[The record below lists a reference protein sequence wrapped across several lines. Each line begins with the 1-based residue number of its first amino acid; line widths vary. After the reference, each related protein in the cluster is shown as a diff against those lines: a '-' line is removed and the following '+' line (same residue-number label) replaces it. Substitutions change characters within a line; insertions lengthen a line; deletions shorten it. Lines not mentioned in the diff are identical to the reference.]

1 MMNKILTLIVS
12 VLFSS
17 TLLAEVTTYR
27 FVSKE
32 WKSEVNATT
41 CDGKTDGWAC
51 DKAAYD
57 YSEGYTDAQD
67 RIYSRGVSV
76 KTSTY
81 GAGATSIVVFEEV
94 DAIDINFCQNASKG
108 KGSIFVQVGN
118 NAAHELVINR
128 PPKSMGQYNRDTTIY
143 IPTPETGQIR
153 FWVNCTE
160 NSITIN
166 TLTIYNGGSTS
177 GTPTEGGFQLVTD
190 VNQLKDND
198 EIIIGVHK
206 PGVDYIMGYYDEY
219 KSQNNIHAIH
229 GKYSEDR
236 MQVAANDDA
245 IYTLHR
251 TELDGNIVF
260 YIEDNIR
267 YESAYL
273 VASGGKTKNKL
284 ALWDKLY
291 DSGTYGNYG
300 YWDISIDYDGEAT
313 IMNMGNSLGKYLQY
327 NASNN
332 PTLFSCYAEQSQT
345 PVAIYRRVEPLGDTM
360 AIIAPMTNFGTV
372 LLQEQALTDQR
383 TITINGYRLS
393 EDISAELKH
402 GYPFQLSTN
411 NISKNGGKLT
421 ISYHVEE
428 AGNYIDT
435 LVLISGET
443 RCEALVLLHAI
454 APITIAQAVQLDEY
468 ETVYLDSVVVTKKF
482 DSYIFIRDTTGSM
495 LIYDTGDGTGHRY
508 GSGLANGHVLRQV
521 VGRFSNYYGVPEILP
536 TQAWQVE
543 NNKVECLPEEVT
555 TTIDSADVCR
565 YVRINNVVI
574 NENNIATSQ
583 IINEIEVKD
592 AFNTGLIY
600 DVNTTMDAI
609 VMFSWDNLQLWCVRQ
624 EVEETNATNTIVVDN
639 HDTRKMIINQQL
651 IIHINTEKYS
661 VLGTR
666 L

>member
-1 MMNKILTLIVS
+1 MHRILPLIVFI
-12 VLFSS
+12 LFSS
-17 TLLAEVTTYR
+17 TLLADITTYR

-32 WKSEVNATT
+32 WKSEMNATI
-41 CDGKTDGWAC
+41 CDGKTDGWVC
-51 DKAAYD
+51 DKAAYE
-57 YSEGYTDAQD
+57 YSEGYKGAQD

-76 KTSTY
+76 KTSTS
-81 GAGATSIVVFEEV
+81 GAGATSIVAFEEV
-94 DAIDINFCQNASKG
+94 DAIEINFCQNASKG
-108 KGSIFVQVGN
+108 KGSIYVQIGN
-118 NAAHELVINR
+118 HAVHELVINR
-128 PPKSMGQYNRDTTIY
+128 PPKSMGQYNRDTTILLT
-143 IPTPETGQIR
+143 TPETGQIR

-300 YWDISIDYDGEAT
+300 YWNISIAYDGQAS
-313 IMNMGNSLGKYLQY
+313 IMNLGNSLGKYLQY
-327 NASNN
+327 NASNS

-360 AIIAPMTNFGTV
+360 AIIAPMTNFGSV
-372 LLQEQALTDQR
+372 LLHGQPVTSQQ
-383 TITINGYRLS
+383 TITINGHRLN
-393 EDISAELKH
+393 EDISAHLKH
-402 GYPFQLSTN
+402 GCSFQLSTN
-411 NISKNGGKLT
+411 SISKNGGKLT
-421 ISYHVEE
+421 ISYQVEE

-435 LVLISGET
+435 LVLTSGEI
-443 RCEALVLLHAI
+443 RCEALVLLHVI
-454 APITIAQAVQLDEY
+454 APMTISQAVQLDEY
-468 ETVYLDSVVVTKKF
+468 DTVYLDSVVVTKKF
-482 DSYIFIRDTTGSM
+482 DSYIFIRDSTGSM

-508 GSGLANGHVLRQV
+508 GAGLSNGHVLRKV
-521 VGRFSNYYGVPEILP
+521 VGRYSNYYGVPELLP
-536 TQAWQVE
+536 TEAWQVE
-543 NNKVECLPEEVT
+543 NKTVECLPEELT
-555 TTIDSADVCR
+555 ISIDSADVCR
-565 YVRINNVVI
+565 YVRINHVVV
-574 NENNIATSQ
+574 NENNLATTS

>member
-1 MMNKILTLIVS
+1 MHRVLPLIVLI
-12 VLFSS
+12 LFSS
-17 TLLAEVTTYR
+17 TLLADITTYR

-32 WKSEVNATT
+32 WKSEMNATT
-41 CDGKTDGWAC
+41 CDGKTDGWVC
-51 DKAAYD
+51 DKAAYE
-57 YSEGYTDAQD
+57 YSEGYKDAQD

-76 KTSTY
+76 KTSTS
-81 GAGATSIVVFEEV
+81 GAGATSIVAFEEV
-94 DAIDINFCQNASKG
+94 DAIEINFCQNASKG
-108 KGSIFVQVGN
+108 KGSIYVQIGN
-118 NAAHELVINR
+118 HAVHELVINR
-128 PPKSMGQYNRDTTIY
+128 PPKSMGQYNRDTTIQLT
-143 IPTPETGQIR
+143 TPETGQIR

-160 NSITIN
+160 NSININ

-177 GTPTEGGFQLVTD
+177 DTPTEGGFQLVTD

-300 YWDISIDYDGEAT
+300 YWDISIAHDGEAT
-313 IMNMGNSLGKYLQY
+313 IMNLGNSLGKYLQY
-327 NASNN
+327 NASNS

-360 AIIAPMTNFGTV
+360 AIIAPMTNFGSV
-372 LLQEQALTDQR
+372 LLHGQPVTSQQ
-383 TITINGYRLS
+383 TITINGHRLN
-393 EDISAELKH
+393 EDISAHLKH
-402 GYPFQLSTN
+402 GCSFQLSTN
-411 NISKNGGKLT
+411 SISKNGGKLT
-421 ISYHVEE
+421 ISYQVEE

-435 LVLISGET
+435 LVLTSGEI
-443 RCEALVLLHAI
+443 RCEALVLLHVI
-454 APITIAQAVQLDEY
+454 APMTISQAVQLDDY

-508 GSGLANGHVLRQV
+508 GAGLSNGHVLRKV
-521 VGRFSNYYGVPEILP
+521 VGRYSNYYGVPELLP
-536 TQAWQVE
+536 TEAWQVE
-543 NNKVECLPEEVT
+543 NKTVECLPEELT
-555 TTIDSADVCR
+555 ISIDSADVCR
-565 YVRINNVVI
+565 YVRINHVVV
-574 NENNIATSQ
+574 NENNLATTS

-624 EVEETNATNTIVVDN
+624 EVEETNATDTIVVDN
-639 HDTRKMIINQQL
+639 QHRRKVIINQQL
-651 IIHINTEKYS
+651 IIEINKQKYT

>member
-41 CDGKTDGWAC
+41 CDGKTDGWVC
-51 DKAAYD
+51 DKAAYE
-57 YSEGYTDAQD
+57 YSEGYKDAQD

-76 KTSTY
+76 KTSTS
-81 GAGATSIVVFEEV
+81 GAGATSIIAFEEV

>member
-1 MMNKILTLIVS
+1 MHRILPLIVFI
-12 VLFSS
+12 LFSS
-17 TLLAEVTTYR
+17 TLLADITTYR

-32 WKSEVNATT
+32 WKSEMNATT
-41 CDGKTDGWAC
+41 CDGKTDGWVC
-51 DKAAYD
+51 DKAAYE
-57 YSEGYTDAQD
+57 YSEGYKDAQD

-76 KTSTY
+76 KTSTS
-81 GAGATSIVVFEEV
+81 GAGATSIVAFEEV
-94 DAIDINFCQNASKG
+94 DAIEINFCQNASKG
-108 KGSIFVQVGN
+108 KGSIYVQIGN
-118 NAAHELVINR
+118 HAVHELVINR
-128 PPKSMGQYNRDTTIY
+128 PPKSMGQYNRDTTIQLT
-143 IPTPETGQIR
+143 TPETGQIR

-160 NSITIN
+160 NSININ

-177 GTPTEGGFQLVTD
+177 DTPTEGGFQLVTD

-300 YWDISIDYDGEAT
+300 YWDISIAHDGEAT
-313 IMNMGNSLGKYLQY
+313 IMNLGNSLGKYLQY
-327 NASNN
+327 NASNS

-360 AIIAPMTNFGTV
+360 AIIAPMTNFGSV
-372 LLQEQALTDQR
+372 LLHGQPVTSQQ
-383 TITINGYRLS
+383 TITINGHRLN
-393 EDISAELKH
+393 EDISAHLKH
-402 GYPFQLSTN
+402 GCSFQLSTN
-411 NISKNGGKLT
+411 SISKNGGKLT
-421 ISYHVEE
+421 ISYQVEE

-435 LVLISGET
+435 LVLTSGEI
-443 RCEALVLLHAI
+443 RCEALVLLHVI
-454 APITIAQAVQLDEY
+454 APMTISQAVQLDDY

-508 GSGLANGHVLRQV
+508 GAGLSNGHVLRKV
-521 VGRFSNYYGVPEILP
+521 VGRYSNYYGVPELLP
-536 TQAWQVE
+536 TEAWQVE
-543 NNKVECLPEEVT
+543 NKTVECLPEELT
-555 TTIDSADVCR
+555 ISIDSADVCR
-565 YVRINNVVI
+565 YVRINHVVV
-574 NENNIATSQ
+574 NENNLATTS

-624 EVEETNATNTIVVDN
+624 EVEETNATDTIVVDN
-639 HDTRKMIINQQL
+639 QHRRKVIINQQL
-651 IIHINTEKYS
+651 IIEINKQKYT

>member
-1 MMNKILTLIVS
+1 MHRILPLIVFI
-12 VLFSS
+12 LFSS
-17 TLLAEVTTYR
+17 TLLADITTYR

-32 WKSEVNATT
+32 WKSEMNATT
-41 CDGKTDGWAC
+41 CDGKTDGWVC
-51 DKAAYD
+51 DKAAYE
-57 YSEGYTDAQD
+57 YSEGYKDAQD

-76 KTSTY
+76 KTSTS
-81 GAGATSIVVFEEV
+81 GAGATSIVAFEEV
-94 DAIDINFCQNASKG
+94 DAIEINFCRNASKG
-108 KGSIFVQVGN
+108 KGSIYVQIGN
-118 NAAHELVINR
+118 HAVHELVINR
-128 PPKSMGQYNRDTTIY
+128 PPKSMGQYNRDTTILLT
-143 IPTPETGQIR
+143 TPETGQIR

-166 TLTIYNGGSTS
+166 TLTIYNAGSTS

-190 VNQLKDND
+190 VNQLKDNE

-300 YWDISIDYDGEAT
+300 YWDISIAYDGQAS
-313 IMNMGNSLGKYLQY
+313 IMNLGNSLGKYLQY
-327 NASNN
+327 NASNS

-360 AIIAPMTNFGTV
+360 AIIAPMTNFGSV
-372 LLQEQALTDQR
+372 LLHGQPVTSQR
-383 TITINGYRLS
+383 TITINGHRLN
-393 EDISAELKH
+393 EDISAHLKH
-402 GYPFQLSTN
+402 GCSFQLSTN
-411 NISKNGGKLT
+411 SISKNGGKLT
-421 ISYHVEE
+421 ISYQVEE

-435 LVLISGET
+435 LVLTSGEI

-454 APITIAQAVQLDEY
+454 APMTISQAVQLDEY

-508 GSGLANGHVLRQV
+508 GTGLSNGHVLRKV
-521 VGRFSNYYGVPEILP
+521 VGRYSNYYGVPELLP
-536 TQAWQVE
+536 TEAWQVE
-543 NNKVECLPEEVT
+543 NKTVECLPEELT
-555 TTIDSADVCR
+555 ISIDSADVCR
-565 YVRINNVVI
+565 YVRINHVVI
-574 NENNIATSQ
+574 NENNLATSS

>member
-1 MMNKILTLIVS
+1 MHRILPLIVFI
-12 VLFSS
+12 LFSS
-17 TLLAEVTTYR
+17 TLLADITTYR

-32 WKSEVNATT
+32 WKSEMNATT
-41 CDGKTDGWAC
+41 CDGKTDGWVC
-51 DKAAYD
+51 DKAAYE
-57 YSEGYTDAQD
+57 YSEGYKDAQD

-76 KTSTY
+76 KTSTS
-81 GAGATSIVVFEEV
+81 GAGATSIVAFEEV
-94 DAIDINFCQNASKG
+94 DAIEINFCQNASKG
-108 KGSIFVQVGN
+108 KGSIYVQIGN
-118 NAAHELVINR
+118 HAVHELVINR
-128 PPKSMGQYNRDTTIY
+128 PPKSMGQYNRDTTILLT
-143 IPTPETGQIR
+143 TPETGQIR

-284 ALWDKLY
+284 TLWDKLY

-300 YWDISIDYDGEAT
+300 YWDISIAYDGQAS
-313 IMNMGNSLGKYLQY
+313 IMNLGNSLGKYLQY
-327 NASNN
+327 NASNS

-360 AIIAPMTNFGTV
+360 AIIAPMTNFGSV
-372 LLQEQALTDQR
+372 LLHGQPVTSQR
-383 TITINGYRLS
+383 TITINGHRLN
-393 EDISAELKH
+393 EDISAHLKQ
-402 GYPFQLSTN
+402 GCSFQLSTN
-411 NISKNGGKLT
+411 SISKNGGKLT
-421 ISYHVEE
+421 ISYQVEE

-435 LVLISGET
+435 LVLTSGEI

-454 APITIAQAVQLDEY
+454 APMTISQAVQLDEY

-508 GSGLANGHVLRQV
+508 GAGLSNGHVLRKV
-521 VGRFSNYYGVPEILP
+521 VGRYSNYYGVPELLP
-536 TQAWQVE
+536 TEAWQVE
-543 NNKVECLPEEVT
+543 NKTVECLPEELT
-555 TTIDSADVCR
+555 ISIDSADVCR
-565 YVRINNVVI
+565 YVRINHVVI
-574 NENNIATSQ
+574 NENNLATSS

>member
-1 MMNKILTLIVS
+1 MHRILPLIVFI
-12 VLFSS
+12 LFSS
-17 TLLAEVTTYR
+17 TLLADITTYR

-32 WKSEVNATT
+32 WKSEMNATT
-41 CDGKTDGWAC
+41 CDGKTDGWVC
-51 DKAAYD
+51 DKAAYE
-57 YSEGYTDAQD
+57 YSEGYKDAQD

-76 KTSTY
+76 KTSTS
-81 GAGATSIVVFEEV
+81 GAGATSIVAFEEV
-94 DAIDINFCQNASKG
+94 DAIEINFCQNASKG
-108 KGSIFVQVGN
+108 KGSIYVQIGN
-118 NAAHELVINR
+118 HAVHELVINR
-128 PPKSMGQYNRDTTIY
+128 PPKSMGQYNRDTTILLT
-143 IPTPETGQIR
+143 TPETGQIR

-300 YWDISIDYDGEAT
+300 YWNISIAYDGQAS
-313 IMNMGNSLGKYLQY
+313 IMNLGNSLGKYLQY
-327 NASNN
+327 NASNS

-360 AIIAPMTNFGTV
+360 AIIAPMTNFGSV
-372 LLQEQALTDQR
+372 LLHGQPVTSQR
-383 TITINGYRLS
+383 TITINGHRLN
-393 EDISAELKH
+393 EDISAHLKH
-402 GYPFQLSTN
+402 GCSFQLSTN
-411 NISKNGGKLT
+411 SISKNGGKLT
-421 ISYHVEE
+421 ISYQVEE

-435 LVLISGET
+435 LVLTSGEI

-454 APITIAQAVQLDEY
+454 APMTISQAVQLDEY

-508 GSGLANGHVLRQV
+508 GAGLSNGHVLRKV
-521 VGRFSNYYGVPEILP
+521 VGRYSNYYGVPELLP
-536 TQAWQVE
+536 TEAWQVE
-543 NNKVECLPEEVT
+543 NKTVECLPEELT
-555 TTIDSADVCR
+555 ISIDSADVCR
-565 YVRINNVVI
+565 YVRINHVVV
-574 NENNIATSQ
+574 NENNLATTS

>member
-1 MMNKILTLIVS
+1 MHRILPLIVFI
-12 VLFSS
+12 LFSS
-17 TLLAEVTTYR
+17 TLLADITTYC

-32 WKSEVNATT
+32 WKSEMNATT
-41 CDGKTDGWAC
+41 CDGKTDGWVC
-51 DKAAYD
+51 DKAAYE
-57 YSEGYTDAQD
+57 YSEGYKDAQD

-76 KTSTY
+76 KTSTS
-81 GAGATSIVVFEEV
+81 GAGATSIVAFEEV
-94 DAIDINFCQNASKG
+94 DAIEINFCQNASKG
-108 KGSIFVQVGN
+108 KGSIYVQIGN
-118 NAAHELVINR
+118 HAVHELVINR
-128 PPKSMGQYNRDTTIY
+128 PPKSMGQYNRDTTIQLT
-143 IPTPETGQIR
+143 TPETGQIR

-300 YWDISIDYDGEAT
+300 YWDISIAYDGQAS
-313 IMNMGNSLGKYLQY
+313 IMNLGNSLGKYLQY
-327 NASNN
+327 NASNS

-360 AIIAPMTNFGTV
+360 AIIAPMTNFGSV
-372 LLQEQALTDQR
+372 LLHGQPVTSQR
-383 TITINGYRLS
+383 TITINGHRLN
-393 EDISAELKH
+393 EDISAYLKH
-402 GYPFQLSTN
+402 GSSFQLSTN
-411 NISKNGGKLT
+411 SISKNGGKLT
-421 ISYHVEE
+421 ILYQVEE
-428 AGNYIDT
+428 AGTYIDT
-435 LVLISGET
+435 LVLTSGEI

-454 APITIAQAVQLDEY
+454 APMTISQAVQLDEY

-508 GSGLANGHVLRQV
+508 GAGLSNGHVLRKV
-521 VGRFSNYYGVPEILP
+521 VGRYSNYYGVPELLP
-536 TQAWQVE
+536 TEAWQVE
-543 NNKVECLPEEVT
+543 NKTVECLPEELT
-555 TTIDSADVCR
+555 ISIDSADVCR
-565 YVRINNVVI
+565 YVRINHIVI
-574 NENNIATSQ
+574 NENNLATSS

>member
-1 MMNKILTLIVS
+1 MNRILILAVAL
-12 VLFSS
+12 LFSS
-17 TLLAEVTTYR
+17 SLLADITTYR

-41 CDGKTDGWAC
+41 CDGKTDGWVC

-57 YSEGYTDAQD
+57 YSVGYKDAQD
-67 RIYSRGVSV
+67 RIYSRGVSI
-76 KTSTY
+76 KTSTS
-81 GAGATSIVVFEEV
+81 GAGATSIIAFEEV
-94 DAIDINFCQNASKG
+94 DAIEINFCQNASKG

-118 NAAHELVINR
+118 NEAQKLVINR
-128 PPKSMGQYNRDTTIY
+128 PPKSMGQYNRDTTIQ
-143 IPTPETGQIR
+143 ITTPETGQIR
-153 FWVNCTE
+153 FWVECTE

-206 PGVDYIMGYYDEY
+206 PEVDYIMGYFDEG
-219 KSQNNIHAIH
+219 KSQNNIHAIR

-251 TELDGNIVF
+251 TELDGEIAY

-267 YESAYL
+267 YETAYL

-300 YWDISIDYDGEAT
+300 YWDISIAHDGEAT
-313 IMNMGNSLGKYLQY
+313 IMNLGNSLGKYLQY
-327 NASNN
+327 NASNS
-332 PTLFSCYAEQSQT
+332 PTLFSCYAELSQT

-360 AIIAPMTNFGTV
+360 AIIAPMTNFGRV
-372 LLQEQALTDQR
+372 LLHGQLATAQQ
-383 TITINGYRLS
+383 TITISGHHLS

-402 GYPFQLSTN
+402 GGPFQLSTN
-411 NISKNGGKLT
+411 SISKNGGKLT
-421 ISYHVEE
+421 ISYQIEE

-435 LVLISGET
+435 LVLTSGEI

-454 APITIAQAVQLDEY
+454 APMTIAQAVQLDEF

-508 GSGLANGHVLRQV
+508 GAGLANGHVLRQV
-521 VGRFSNYYGVPEILP
+521 VGRYSNYYGVPEILP
-536 TQAWQVE
+536 TEAWQVE
-543 NNKVECLPEEVT
+543 NKTVECLPEELT
-555 TTIDSADVCR
+555 TNIDSADVCR
-565 YVRINNVVI
+565 YVCINDVVI
-574 NENNIATSQ
+574 NENNIATSP
-583 IINEIEVKD
+583 IINNIEVMD
-592 AFNTGLIY
+592 AFNIGLIN
-600 DVNTTMDAI
+600 DVNTTLDAI
-609 VMFSWDNLQLWCVRQ
+609 VMLSWNNLQLWCVRQ
-624 EVEETNATNTIVVDN
+624 QVEKTNATNTIVVDN

-651 IIHINTEKYS
+651 IILINTEKYT

>member
-1 MMNKILTLIVS
+1 MHRILPLIVFI
-12 VLFSS
+12 LFSS
-17 TLLAEVTTYR
+17 TLLADITTYR

-32 WKSEVNATT
+32 WKSEMNAIT
-41 CDGKTDGWAC
+41 CDGKTDGWVC
-51 DKAAYD
+51 DKAAYE
-57 YSEGYTDAQD
+57 YSEGYKDAQD

-76 KTSTY
+76 KTSTS
-81 GAGATSIVVFEEV
+81 GAGATSIVAFEEV
-94 DAIDINFCQNASKG
+94 DAIEINFCQNASKG
-108 KGSIFVQVGN
+108 KGSIYVQIGN
-118 NAAHELVINR
+118 HAVHELVINR
-128 PPKSMGQYNRDTTIY
+128 PPKSMGQYNRDTTIQLT
-143 IPTPETGQIR
+143 TPVTGQIR

-177 GTPTEGGFQLVTD
+177 STPTEGGFQLVTD

-251 TELDGNIVF
+251 TELDGNVVF

-273 VASGGKTKNKL
+273 VANGGKTKNKL
-284 ALWDKLY
+284 VLWDKLY

-300 YWDISIDYDGEAT
+300 YWDISIAYDGQAS
-313 IMNMGNSLGKYLQY
+313 IVNLGNSLGKYLQY
-327 NASNN
+327 NASNS

-360 AIIAPMTNFGTV
+360 AIIAPMTNFGSV
-372 LLQEQALTDQR
+372 LLHGQPVTSQR
-383 TITINGYRLS
+383 TITINGHRLN
-393 EDISAELKH
+393 EDISAHLKH
-402 GYPFQLSTN
+402 GSSFQLSTN
-411 NISKNGGKLT
+411 SISRNGGKLT
-421 ISYHVEE
+421 ISYQVEE

-435 LVLISGET
+435 LVLTSGEI

-454 APITIAQAVQLDEY
+454 APMTISQAVQLDEY

-508 GSGLANGHVLRQV
+508 GAGLSNGHVLRKV
-521 VGRFSNYYGVPEILP
+521 VGRYSNYYGVPELLP
-536 TQAWQVE
+536 TEVWQVE
-543 NNKVECLPEEVT
+543 NNTVECLPEELT
-555 TTIDSADVCR
+555 ISIDSADVCR
-565 YVRINNVVI
+565 YVRINHVVI
-574 NENNIATSQ
+574 NENNLATSS

-592 AFNTGLIY
+592 AFNTGLVY

-609 VMFSWDNLQLWCVRQ
+609 VMFSWNNLQLWCVRQ
-624 EVEETNATNTIVVDN
+624 EVEETNANNTIVVDN

>member
-1 MMNKILTLIVS
+1 MNKILTLIVS

-17 TLLAEVTTYR
+17 TLLADITTYR

-41 CDGKTDGWAC
+41 CDGKTDGWVC

-57 YSEGYTDAQD
+57 YSEGYKDARD
-67 RIYSRGVSV
+67 RIYSRGVSI
-76 KTSTY
+76 KTSTS

>member
-1 MMNKILTLIVS
+1 MHRILPLIVFI
-12 VLFSS
+12 LFSS
-17 TLLAEVTTYR
+17 TLLADITTYR

-32 WKSEVNATT
+32 WKSEMNATT
-41 CDGKTDGWAC
+41 CDGKTDGWVC
-51 DKAAYD
+51 DKAAYE
-57 YSEGYTDAQD
+57 YSEGYKDAQD

-76 KTSTY
+76 KTSTS
-81 GAGATSIVVFEEV
+81 GAGATSIVAFEEV
-94 DAIDINFCQNASKG
+94 DAIEINFCQNASKG
-108 KGSIFVQVGN
+108 KGSIYVQIGN
-118 NAAHELVINR
+118 HAVHELVINR
-128 PPKSMGQYNRDTTIY
+128 PPKSMGQYNRDTTILLT
-143 IPTPETGQIR
+143 TPETGKIR

-166 TLTIYNGGSTS
+166 TLTIYNAGSTS

-300 YWDISIDYDGEAT
+300 YWDISIAYDGQAS
-313 IMNMGNSLGKYLQY
+313 IMNLGNSLGKYLQY
-327 NASNN
+327 NASNS

-360 AIIAPMTNFGTV
+360 AIIAPMTNFGSV
-372 LLQEQALTDQR
+372 LLHGQPVTSQR
-383 TITINGYRLS
+383 TITINGHRLN
-393 EDISAELKH
+393 EDISAHLKH
-402 GYPFQLSTN
+402 GCSFQLSTN
-411 NISKNGGKLT
+411 SISKNGGKLT
-421 ISYHVEE
+421 ISYQVEE

-435 LVLISGET
+435 LVLTSGEI

-454 APITIAQAVQLDEY
+454 APMTISQAVQLDEY

-508 GSGLANGHVLRQV
+508 GAGLSNGHVLRKV
-521 VGRFSNYYGVPEILP
+521 VGRYSNYYGVPELLP
-536 TQAWQVE
+536 TEAWQVE
-543 NNKVECLPEEVT
+543 NKTVECLPEELT
-555 TTIDSADVCR
+555 ISIDSADVCR
-565 YVRINNVVI
+565 YVRINHVVV
-574 NENNIATSQ
+574 NENNLATSS

-600 DVNTTMDAI
+600 GVNTTMDAI

>member
-1 MMNKILTLIVS
+1 MHRILPLIVFI
-12 VLFSS
+12 LFSS
-17 TLLAEVTTYR
+17 TLLADITTYR

-32 WKSEVNATT
+32 WKSEMNATT
-41 CDGKTDGWAC
+41 CDGKTDGWVC
-51 DKAAYD
+51 DKAAYE
-57 YSEGYTDAQD
+57 YSEGYKDAQD

-76 KTSTY
+76 KTSTS
-81 GAGATSIVVFEEV
+81 GAGATSIVAFEEV
-94 DAIDINFCQNASKG
+94 DAIEINFCQNASKG
-108 KGSIFVQVGN
+108 KGSIYVQIGN
-118 NAAHELVINR
+118 HAVHELVINR
-128 PPKSMGQYNRDTTIY
+128 PPKSMGQYNRDTTILLT
-143 IPTPETGQIR
+143 TPETGQIR

-177 GTPTEGGFQLVTD
+177 GTPTEDGFQLVTD

-300 YWDISIDYDGEAT
+300 YWDISIAYDGQAS
-313 IMNMGNSLGKYLQY
+313 IMNLGNSLGKYIQY
-327 NASNN
+327 NASNS

-360 AIIAPMTNFGTV
+360 AIIAPMTNFGSV
-372 LLQEQALTDQR
+372 LLHGQPVTSQR
-383 TITINGYRLS
+383 TITINGHRLN
-393 EDISAELKH
+393 EDISAHLKH
-402 GYPFQLSTN
+402 GCSFQLSTN
-411 NISKNGGKLT
+411 SISKNGGKLT
-421 ISYHVEE
+421 ISYQVEE

-435 LVLISGET
+435 LVLTSGEI

-454 APITIAQAVQLDEY
+454 APMTISQAVQLDEY

-508 GSGLANGHVLRQV
+508 GAGLSNGHVLRKV
-521 VGRFSNYYGVPEILP
+521 VGRYSNYYGVPELLP
-536 TQAWQVE
+536 TEAWQVE
-543 NNKVECLPEEVT
+543 NKTVECLPEELT
-555 TTIDSADVCR
+555 ISIDSADVCR
-565 YVRINNVVI
+565 YVRINHVVI
-574 NENNIATSQ
+574 NENNLATSS

>member
-1 MMNKILTLIVS
+1 MHRILPLIVFI
-12 VLFSS
+12 LFSS
-17 TLLAEVTTYR
+17 TLLADITTYR

-32 WKSEVNATT
+32 WKSEMNATT
-41 CDGKTDGWAC
+41 CDGKTDGWVC
-51 DKAAYD
+51 DKAAYE
-57 YSEGYTDAQD
+57 YSEGYKDAQD

-76 KTSTY
+76 KTSTS
-81 GAGATSIVVFEEV
+81 GAGATSIVAFEEV
-94 DAIDINFCQNASKG
+94 DAIEINFCQNASKG
-108 KGSIFVQVGN
+108 KGSIYVQIGN
-118 NAAHELVINR
+118 HAVHELVINR
-128 PPKSMGQYNRDTTIY
+128 PPKSMGQYNRDTTILLT
-143 IPTPETGQIR
+143 TPETGQIR

-166 TLTIYNGGSTS
+166 TLTIYNAGSTS

-300 YWDISIDYDGEAT
+300 YWNISIAYDGQAS
-313 IMNMGNSLGKYLQY
+313 IMNLGNSLGKYLQY
-327 NASNN
+327 NASNS

-360 AIIAPMTNFGTV
+360 AIIAPMTNFGSV
-372 LLQEQALTDQR
+372 LLHGQPVTSQR
-383 TITINGYRLS
+383 TITINGHRLN
-393 EDISAELKH
+393 EDISAHLKQ
-402 GYPFQLSTN
+402 GCSFQLSTN
-411 NISKNGGKLT
+411 SISKNGGKLT
-421 ISYHVEE
+421 ISYQVEE

-435 LVLISGET
+435 LVLTSGEI

-454 APITIAQAVQLDEY
+454 APMTISQAVQLEEY

-508 GSGLANGHVLRQV
+508 GAGLSNGHVLRKV
-521 VGRFSNYYGVPEILP
+521 VGRYSNYYGVPELLP
-536 TQAWQVE
+536 TEAWQVE
-543 NNKVECLPEEVT
+543 NKTVECLPEELT
-555 TTIDSADVCR
+555 ISIDSADVCR
-565 YVRINNVVI
+565 YVRINHVVI
-574 NENNIATSQ
+574 NENNLATSS

>member
-41 CDGKTDGWAC
+41 CDGKTDGWVC

-236 MQVAANDDA
+236 VQVAANDDA

-521 VGRFSNYYGVPEILP
+521 VGRFSNYYGVPEMLP

>member
-1 MMNKILTLIVS
+1 MHRILPLIVFI
-12 VLFSS
+12 LFSS
-17 TLLAEVTTYR
+17 TLLADITTYR

-32 WKSEVNATT
+32 WKSEMNATT
-41 CDGKTDGWAC
+41 CDGKTDGWVC
-51 DKAAYD
+51 DKAAYE
-57 YSEGYTDAQD
+57 YSEGYKDAQD

-76 KTSTY
+76 KTSTS
-81 GAGATSIVVFEEV
+81 GAGATSIVAFEEV
-94 DAIDINFCQNASKG
+94 DAIEINFCQNASKG
-108 KGSIFVQVGN
+108 KGSIYVQIGN
-118 NAAHELVINR
+118 HAVHELVINR
-128 PPKSMGQYNRDTTIY
+128 PPKSMGQYNRDTTIQLT
-143 IPTPETGQIR
+143 TPETGQIR

-251 TELDGNIVF
+251 TELDGNVVF

-300 YWDISIDYDGEAT
+300 YWDISIAYDGQAS
-313 IMNMGNSLGKYLQY
+313 IMNLGNSLGKYLQY
-327 NASNN
+327 NASNS

-360 AIIAPMTNFGTV
+360 AIIAPMTNFGSV
-372 LLQEQALTDQR
+372 LLHGQPVTSQR
-383 TITINGYRLS
+383 TITINGHRLN
-393 EDISAELKH
+393 EDISAYLKH
-402 GYPFQLSTN
+402 GSSFQLSTN
-411 NISKNGGKLT
+411 SISKNGGKLT
-421 ISYHVEE
+421 ISYQVEE

-435 LVLISGET
+435 LVLTSGEI

-454 APITIAQAVQLDEY
+454 APMTISQAVQLDEY

-495 LIYDTGDGTGHRY
+495 LIYDTGDGTGQRY
-508 GSGLANGHVLRQV
+508 GAGLSNGHVLRNV
-521 VGRFSNYYGVPEILP
+521 VGRYSNYYGVPELLP
-536 TQAWQVE
+536 TEAWQVE
-543 NNKVECLPEEVT
+543 NKTVECLPEELT
-555 TTIDSADVCR
+555 ISIDSADVCR
-565 YVRINNVVI
+565 YVRINHVVI
-574 NENNIATSQ
+574 NENNLATSS

>member
-41 CDGKTDGWAC
+41 CDGKTDGWVC

-190 VNQLKDND
+190 VNQLKDSD

-508 GSGLANGHVLRQV
+508 GAGLANGHVLRQV
-521 VGRFSNYYGVPEILP
+521 VGRYSNYYGVPEILP
-536 TQAWQVE
+536 TEAWQVE
-543 NNKVECLPEEVT
+543 NKTVECLPEELT
-555 TTIDSADVCR
+555 TNIDSADVCK
-565 YVRINNVVI
+565 YVRINQVVI
-574 NENNIATSQ
+574 NENNIAISP
-583 IINEIEVKD
+583 IINQIEVKD

-600 DVNTTMDAI
+600 DINTTLDAV

-651 IIHINTEKYS
+651 IIQINTDKYT

>member
-1 MMNKILTLIVS
+1 MHRILPLIVFI
-12 VLFSS
+12 LFSS
-17 TLLAEVTTYR
+17 TLLADITTYR

-32 WKSEVNATT
+32 WKSEMNATT
-41 CDGKTDGWAC
+41 CDGKTDGWVC
-51 DKAAYD
+51 DKAAYE
-57 YSEGYTDAQD
+57 YSEGYKDAQD

-76 KTSTY
+76 KTSTS
-81 GAGATSIVVFEEV
+81 GAGATSIVAFEEV
-94 DAIDINFCQNASKG
+94 DAIEINFCQNASKG
-108 KGSIFVQVGN
+108 KGSIYVQIGN
-118 NAAHELVINR
+118 HAVHELVINC
-128 PPKSMGQYNRDTTIY
+128 PPKSMGQYNRDTTILLT
-143 IPTPETGQIR
+143 TPETGQIR

-284 ALWDKLY
+284 TLWDKLY

-300 YWDISIDYDGEAT
+300 YWDISIAYDGQAS
-313 IMNMGNSLGKYLQY
+313 IMNLGNSLGKYLQY
-327 NASNN
+327 NASNS

-360 AIIAPMTNFGTV
+360 AIIAPMTNFGSV
-372 LLQEQALTDQR
+372 LLHGQPLTSQR
-383 TITINGYRLS
+383 TITINGHRLN
-393 EDISAELKH
+393 EDISAHLKQ
-402 GYPFQLSTN
+402 GCSFQLSTN
-411 NISKNGGKLT
+411 SISKNGGKLT
-421 ISYHVEE
+421 ISYQVEE

-435 LVLISGET
+435 LVLTSGEI
-443 RCEALVLLHAI
+443 RCEALVLLQAI
-454 APITIAQAVQLDEY
+454 APMTISQAVQLDEY

-508 GSGLANGHVLRQV
+508 GAGLSNGHVLRKV
-521 VGRFSNYYGVPEILP
+521 VGRYSNYYGVPELLP
-536 TQAWQVE
+536 TEAWQVE
-543 NNKVECLPEEVT
+543 NKIVECLPEELT
-555 TTIDSADVCR
+555 ISIDSADVCR
-565 YVRINNVVI
+565 YVRINHVVV
-574 NENNIATSQ
+574 NENNLATTS

-609 VMFSWDNLQLWCVRQ
+609 VMFSWDNLQLWCVSQ

>member
-1 MMNKILTLIVS
+1 MNKILTLIVS

-17 TLLAEVTTYR
+17 TLLADITTYR

-41 CDGKTDGWAC
+41 CDGKTDGWVC

-57 YSEGYTDAQD
+57 YSEGYKDARD
-67 RIYSRGVSV
+67 RIYSRGVSI
-76 KTSTY
+76 KTSTS

-592 AFNTGLIY
+592 AFNTGLIN
-600 DVNTTMDAI
+600 DVNTTLDAI
-609 VMFSWDNLQLWCVRQ
+609 VMLSWDTLQLWCVRQ
-624 EVEETNATNTIVVDN
+624 EVEQTNGTNTIVVDN
-639 HDTRKMIINQQL
+639 QHRRKVIINQQL
-651 IIHINTEKYS
+651 IIEINKQKYT

>member
-1 MMNKILTLIVS
+1 MHRILPLIVFI
-12 VLFSS
+12 LFSS
-17 TLLAEVTTYR
+17 TLLADITTYR

-32 WKSEVNATT
+32 WKSEMNATT
-41 CDGKTDGWAC
+41 CDGKTDGWVC
-51 DKAAYD
+51 DKAAYE
-57 YSEGYTDAQD
+57 YSEGYKDAQD

-76 KTSTY
+76 KTSTS
-81 GAGATSIVVFEEV
+81 GAGAISIVAFEEV
-94 DAIDINFCQNASKG
+94 DAIEINFCQNASKG
-108 KGSIFVQVGN
+108 KGSIYVQIGN
-118 NAAHELVINR
+118 HAVHELVINR
-128 PPKSMGQYNRDTTIY
+128 PPKSMGQYNRDTTIQLT
-143 IPTPETGQIR
+143 TPETGQIR

-177 GTPTEGGFQLVTD
+177 GRPTEGGFQLVTD

-284 ALWDKLY
+284 TLWDKLY

-300 YWDISIDYDGEAT
+300 YWNISIAYDGQAS
-313 IMNMGNSLGKYLQY
+313 IMNLGNSLGKYLQY
-327 NASNN
+327 NASNS

-345 PVAIYRRVEPLGDTM
+345 PIAIYRRVDPLGDTM
-360 AIIAPMTNFGTV
+360 AIIAPMTNFGSV
-372 LLQEQALTDQR
+372 LLHGQPVTSQR
-383 TITINGYRLS
+383 TITINGHRLN
-393 EDISAELKH
+393 EDISAHLKH
-402 GYPFQLSTN
+402 GNSFQLSTN
-411 NISKNGGKLT
+411 SISKNGGKLT
-421 ISYHVEE
+421 ISYQVEE
-428 AGNYIDT
+428 VGSYIDT
-435 LVLISGET
+435 LVLTSGEI

-454 APITIAQAVQLDEY
+454 APMTISQAVQLDEY

-508 GSGLANGHVLRQV
+508 GAGLSNGHVLRKV
-521 VGRFSNYYGVPEILP
+521 VGRYSNYYGVPELLP
-536 TQAWQVE
+536 TEAWQVE
-543 NNKVECLPEEVT
+543 NKTVECLPEELT
-555 TTIDSADVCR
+555 ISIDSADVCR
-565 YVRINNVVI
+565 YVRINHVVI
-574 NENNIATSQ
+574 NENNLATSS

-609 VMFSWDNLQLWCVRQ
+609 VMFSWDNLQLWCVSQ